1 MFGSGRNFLKSGHT
15 TRALYSRLGEF
26 ERFHNELPVT
36 SKLAEQLPELPAV
49 AEDLAQSRKRRF
61 AKPRGHAAK
70 DPVTTTAAK
79 LSERV
84 PAARVP
90 RALSVV
96 ALPPAMPQLPVQS
109 PGLAVTD
116 RGRILSSLRFDAKF
130 HSSHIPQEARRESL
144 LLVEISLSAPA
155 PPR

>member
-15 TRALYSRLGEF
+15 ARALYSRLGEF

-90 RALSVV
+90 RALVCCC
-96 ALPPAMPQLPVQS
+96 PPSGGASTAGSIPWIGGHGQRTNIVK
-109 PGLAVTD
+109 LAV
-116 RGRILSSLRFDAKF
+116 RC
-130 HSSHIPQEARRESL
+130 
-144 LLVEISLSAPA
+144 
-155 PPR
+155 